1 MILVEGDIVQPR
13 HGGGSGGECDG
24 GRDGGGGGGGVR
36 QDLAL
41 RLIGGGSE
49 VEREVFENVC
59 VCVTGCVVVDP
70 GCLPP

>member
-13 HGGGSGGECDG
+13 HGGGGGGECDG
-24 GRDGGGGGGGVR
+24 GRDGGGSGGVR

-59 VCVTGCVVVDP
+59 V
-70 GCLPP
+70 

>member
-13 HGGGSGGECDG
+13 HGGGGGGECDG

-59 VCVTGCVVVDP
+59 VCDWVC
-70 GCLPP
+70 CC